1 MQVDTFL
8 ANYNA
13 NTTLL
18 EEVSKSGR
26 YASAKNYAEAEF
38 GDLLKQTNSQKA
50 SAVNAE
56 FASNSSNFNKALL
69 AVRSNLNPKEPEKID
84 ESTLSAEEKEEL
96 EYEKALKEQTDAFE
110 AFLVKTVLDV
120 SLKNK
125 ASLFEKDASDDI
137 YSSMYNDTMSKALSG
152 GIGFSQLLFDF
163 LRQKS

>member
-8 ANYNA
+8 ANHNA

-18 EEVSKSGR
+18 EKVSKSGR
-26 YASAKNYAEAEF
+26 YSSAKNYVEAEF
-38 GDLLKQTNSQKA
+38 SDLLKQANSQDKA
-50 SAVNAE
+50 STP
-56 FASNSSNFNKALL
+56 NSSNFNKVLL
-69 AVRSNLNPKEPEKID
+69 SLRSNLNPKEPEKID
-84 ESTLSAEEKEEL
+84 ESTLSTEEKEEL

-110 AFLVKTVLDV
+110 SFLVKTVLDV